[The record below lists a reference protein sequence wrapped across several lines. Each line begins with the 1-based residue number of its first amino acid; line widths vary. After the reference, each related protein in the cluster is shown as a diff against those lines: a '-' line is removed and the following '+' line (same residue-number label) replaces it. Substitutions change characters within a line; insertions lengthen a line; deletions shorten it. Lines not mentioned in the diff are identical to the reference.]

1 MGRKHKNSSFKYV
14 MERLK
19 QENECLKQMVN
30 YVKVRNI
37 ETQNKLTTLENY
49 SNELIKILNVQREA
63 NDFQQQK
70 IEIMETQLS
79 LFKEQVYSTNK
90 LR

>member
-14 MERLK
+14 MKCLK

-30 YVKVRNI
+30 YVTVRNI
-37 ETQNKLTTLENY
+37 ETQNKLTMLENY

-63 NDFQQQK
+63 NDF
-70 IEIMETQLS
+70 
-79 LFKEQVYSTNK
+79 
-90 LR
+90 